1 MNTKQTSYSEKLR
14 DPRWQKKRL
23 CVMQRDGFA
32 CRDCGD
38 EKSTLQVHHCHYEK
52 GGPWATDERFLLT
65 LCGDCHKERGE
76 VEKDLKTFFGEITTI
91 KLFEDNSLVR
101 ERLNTQGYGKVLVID
116 GGGSTRCALVG
127 DQLAELAIK
136 NHWEGILVNGC
147 IRDSFIINKM
157 KISIKAINTSPVKS
171 IKRLTGEYDIPVK
184 FAGINFYPGHF
195 LYSDKGGLLVSIEKL
210 H

>member
-1 MNTKQTSYSEKLR
+1 MSVVFNLQTADLCDQYGEKLLCA
-14 DPRWQKKRL
+14 DPVFIQFGLK
-23 CVMQRDGFA
+23 
-32 CRDCGD
+32 
-38 EKSTLQVHHCHYEK
+38 
-52 GGPWATDERFLLT
+52 
-65 LCGDCHKERGE
+65 
-76 VEKDLKTFFGEITTI
+76 KTFFGEITTI

-101 ERLNTQGYGKVLVID
+101 ERLNMQGYGKVLVID

-136 NHWEGILVNGC
+136 NDWEGILVNGC

-171 IKRLTGEYDIPVK
+171 IKHLTGEYDIPVK

-195 LYSDKGGLLVSIEKL
+195 LYSDEDGLLVSIEKL